1 MDKSSCE
8 ALGGYRFNGGLRPG
22 RSDAFCLGSREA
34 RAMESE
40 ADTAAREA
48 SHDHPEAQ
56 TAAWAPAHA
65 SESGVCCSEEGEE
78 EEAWFGWEEYLDE
91 IGAVAAPHTSFLHVE
106 RSLQSSL
113 SAGMLLEVANGGAP
127 PATFWPAE
135 VVMTCGPLLLL
146 RPIGHGGDR
155 SADFW
160 RDILTAELHPVG
172 WCARH
177 QRSLVPPCAIREKHP
192 RWEALL
198 AEGLVDARTAPP
210 SLLEGPNRGR
220 PPVELIMPGER
231 LEVREA
237 TGRELRAWPAAVV
250 RNVGGRLRL
259 RPCGLGPEEAALDA
273 WLFYL
278 HPRLH
283 PLGWARGNRCAV
295 EPPAAVASLRTAE
308 QWEAAR
314 QEAYGPDAREAV
326 PPEIFKEVAESRSH
340 RFSQGMKLEA
350 VHPTLPFSIAP
361 ATVTKVL
368 SEWFFVVEMD
378 AAGGEVAPLAPL
390 VCSLDGPTALPAQ
403 WSLKNGVPCTPP
415 PGYEGQ
421 DFDWAE
427 YLKSSG
433 AEAAPGSCFPMD
445 EPQHGFIQGMRLEVV
460 NPLLPSELCV
470 ATVTHLRHH
479 LMWLRLEGLQQ
490 PQPDC
495 IVDVRSMDIFPVG
508 WSESNGYPLRAP
520 RRSPPVGGARR
531 KIAVVQPKQQVPV
544 PFAAGETRARRELS
558 LQPSDTGPGSGKYCC
573 PKIFINHRCFSGPFL
588 NKGRIAELPQSVG
601 PGSCVLVL
609 REVLSLLINSAYKPS
624 RVLHELQLKGQP
636 QWGGQEETI
645 KAKYS
650 GKRYRAKVELV
661 RMAEQVA
668 DFCRSTC
675 VRLQCCPLLFG
686 PASTTSSC
694 PESCHTRTKTKYTYH
709 HGRRRCRRVVPRLAS
724 DGNDRGP
731 KLAPRNGLKRTGTAS
746 SVDSS
751 CAGSPQNGTHGLEGE
766 ECDEVDEEEEDEE
779 ESGSSSS
786 AASSSWAGEE
796 PASAV
801 ATAAA
806 TAGVLSSSSPSLAAA
821 RGAGATRKP
830 PRSGAASRPAPQLPT
845 LLVLERAKR
854 KRKIRSFSSD
864 DEQSKPRRSGGAK
877 RPKQEKPE
885 PAAES
890 TRQPV
895 TPQPQQQQQQQQPSS
910 ATAPTPAQQEFAL
923 ESNPLGWSVADVVRY
938 IKNTDCSPMAR
949 LFLEQEIDGQALLL
963 LTLAT
968 VQECMDIKLGPA
980 VKLCH
985 HVERLKAA
993 FYRQFAR

>member
-1 MDKSSCE
+1 
-8 ALGGYRFNGGLRPG
+8 
-22 RSDAFCLGSREA
+22 
-34 RAMESE
+34 MESE

-48 SHDHPEAQ
+48 SHGHPEAQ
-56 TAAWAPAHA
+56 TATWAPAHA

-78 EEAWFGWEEYLDE
+78 EEEEAWFGWEEYLDE
-91 IGAVAAPHTSFLHVE
+91 IGAIAAPHTSFLHVE

-146 RPIGHGGDR
+146 RPVGHGGDR

-192 RWEALL
+192 HWEALL
-198 AEGLVDARTAPP
+198 AEGLANARTAPP

-220 PPVELIMPGER
+220 PPVELIVPGDR

-259 RPCGLGPEEAALDA
+259 RPCGLGPEEAARDA

-314 QEAYGPDAREAV
+314 REVYDPDARDAV

-368 SEWFFVVEMD
+368 SERFFVVEMD

-390 VCSLDGPTALPAQ
+390 VCSLDGPITLPAQ

-433 AEAAPGSCFPMD
+433 AEAAPGSCFLTD

-479 LMWLRLEGLQQ
+479 LMWLRLEGKVA

-520 RRSPPVGGARR
+520 RRSPRKCGPRVPTRR
-531 KIAVVQPKQQVPV
+531 CPCDRAIGVP
-544 PFAAGETRARRELS
+544 P
-558 LQPSDTGPGSGKYCC
+558 GPGSGKYCC

-686 PASTTSSC
+686 PASTTSCC

-766 ECDEVDEEEEDEE
+766 ECDEVDEEDE

-801 ATAAA
+801 AAA
-806 TAGVLSSSSPSLAAA
+806 TAGVLSSSSSSLAAA
-821 RGAGATRKP
+821 RGAGVTRKP
-830 PRSGAASRPAPQLPT
+830 PRSVAAASRPAPQLPT
-845 LLVLERAKR
+845 LLVLERTKR

-877 RPKQEKPE
+877 PS
-885 PAAES
+885 AAS
-890 TRQPV
+890 
-895 TPQPQQQQQQQQPSS
+895 
-910 ATAPTPAQQEFAL
+910 APTPAQQEFAL

>member
-1 MDKSSCE
+1 
-8 ALGGYRFNGGLRPG
+8 
-22 RSDAFCLGSREA
+22 
-34 RAMESE
+34 
-40 ADTAAREA
+40 
-48 SHDHPEAQ
+48 
-56 TAAWAPAHA
+56 
-65 SESGVCCSEEGEE
+65 

-113 SAGMLLEVANGGAP
+113 SAGMLLEVANGGGP

-146 RPIGHGGDR
+146 RPVGHGGDR

-220 PPVELIMPGER
+220 PPVELIVPGER

-237 TGRELRAWPAAVV
+237 TGRELRAWP
-250 RNVGGRLRL
+250 
-259 RPCGLGPEEAALDA
+259 
-273 WLFYL
+273 
-278 HPRLH
+278 
-283 PLGWARGNRCAV
+283 WARGKPLRRGAPGRCVASRRRLV
-295 EPPAAVASLRTAE
+295 CSPTPPHPSCALVSCSAFCNWCYNLSMTSHSPTAVASLRTAE

-378 AAGGEVAPLAPL
+378 TAGGEVAPLAPL

-609 REVLSLLINSAYKPS
+609 REV
-624 RVLHELQLKGQP
+624 
-636 QWGGQEETI
+636 
-645 KAKYS
+645 
-650 GKRYRAKVELV
+650 RAGLV
-661 RMAEQVA
+661 
-668 DFCRSTC
+668 S
-675 VRLQCCPLLFG
+675 
-686 PASTTSSC
+686 
-694 PESCHTRTKTKYTYH
+694 
-709 HGRRRCRRVVPRLAS
+709 
-724 DGNDRGP
+724 
-731 KLAPRNGLKRTGTAS
+731 
-746 SVDSS
+746 
-751 CAGSPQNGTHGLEGE
+751 
-766 ECDEVDEEEEDEE
+766 
-779 ESGSSSS
+779 
-786 AASSSWAGEE
+786 
-796 PASAV
+796 
-801 ATAAA
+801 
-806 TAGVLSSSSPSLAAA
+806 
-821 RGAGATRKP
+821 
-830 PRSGAASRPAPQLPT
+830 
-845 LLVLERAKR
+845 
-854 KRKIRSFSSD
+854 
-864 DEQSKPRRSGGAK
+864 
-877 RPKQEKPE
+877 
-885 PAAES
+885 
-890 TRQPV
+890 
-895 TPQPQQQQQQQQPSS
+895 
-910 ATAPTPAQQEFAL
+910 
-923 ESNPLGWSVADVVRY
+923 
-938 IKNTDCSPMAR
+938 
-949 LFLEQEIDGQALLL
+949 
-963 LTLAT
+963 
-968 VQECMDIKLGPA
+968 
-980 VKLCH
+980 
-985 HVERLKAA
+985 
-993 FYRQFAR
+993 